1 MEQVASGL
9 HSCFG
14 GQEQEGRLV
23 SCELQDSRPV
33 ALTRQA
39 LRWWRAPRRPR
50 PSTTPHA
57 KHWKCVLTHLLQLLH
72 GQCDRGVKVMD

>member
-1 MEQVASGL
+1 MVKRGEGVAPSEGSQEATMEQVASGL

-39 LRWWRAPRRPR
+39 LRWRRAPRRPR

-57 KHWKCVLTHLLQLLH
+57 KH
-72 GQCDRGVKVMD
+72 